1 LTESPL
7 FCNHRSKKFHLKFLN
22 PIKQKG
28 HDFRKLDR
36 HLMPKNQNQKGI
48 GQVPDIS
55 PLYSSRITKTYLEYI
70 KNNYPNLDIDPILK
84 YAGMTRYEVE
94 DQAHWFTQQQ
104 ADRFQKILVEK
115 TGNAKIAREAGR
127 YSTLQ
132 KGMGHG
138 KQHLLGFMKPT
149 SVYLLMA
156 RLYPLMSR
164 AATIKVKKLG
174 ENKVEIIATP
184 NPGVYE
190 KPYQCENRI
199 GVFESVGKLFTE
211 SFSAIEHPICYHEGN
226 EFCSYIVSWI
236 RTPSTIWKRI
246 RNYLILFSTS
256 ISIGL
261 IFVLSL
267 KTWGFLVILCS
278 LMTLSISFLSEY
290 LEKKELS
297 ETIKIQGDTAKDLLD
312 EISIRHNNALLIQKI
327 GQATSSILDIDK
339 LIKSVASIISKHLDF
354 DRGLVMLANSN
365 KTRLYYT
372 AGYGY
377 TQEKEEFLRETEF
390 HLDNPRSQGVFIV
403 AFRNQK
409 PILIND
415 IAEIEKTLSK
425 RSQEFAKKMGVQSLI
440 CVPIVYEHEA
450 LGILAVDNLKSKR
463 PLTSSDM
470 NLLLGVASQTA
481 VGINNAK
488 YFQRIQESEKKY
500 RELVEDA
507 NSIIMRRD
515 IEGKIT
521 FFNEFA
527 QNFFGVTESEILG
540 ESLEG
545 TIFPITASTKTY
557 MDNLLTLLKQ
567 SPQKPIINEKQS
579 VLRNGKNVWIAW
591 TYRPIFDSDD
601 NLREILCI
609 GTDITE
615 LKRAE
620 QEKRE
625 LETRLQRAHKMEAI
639 GTLAGGVAHDLN
651 NILSGI
657 VSYPELLLMDIPQTS
672 PLRKPI
678 LTIQKAGER
687 AAAIVQD
694 LLTLARRGVVTTKV
708 LNLNVIISEYLKSPE
723 FENLRLN
730 HPNVQVKT
738 DFETD
743 LLNMLGSPVHLS
755 KTIMNLVTNAAE
767 AIPRLG
773 EIIIS
778 TRNRYIDKSLS
789 GFDKIKEGDYVI
801 LSVRDSGIGIPSE
814 DLERIFEPFY
824 TKKVMGKSGTG
835 LGMAVVWG
843 TVKDHKGY
851 IDVKSAGG
859 KGTEFTLYFPVV
871 RQELTRDAPLSSI
884 EDIMANGESVLIVDD
899 VEDQRKIA
907 SEMLTKLGYSVVSV
921 SSGEEAVDYMKHHS
935 ADLLVLDMIMDPGI
949 DGLDTYKKILE
960 MHPNQKAIIASGYS
974 ETERVKEAQRL
985 GATSYVKK
993 PYLLDTIGKVV
1004 RDELDK

>member
-1 LTESPL
+1 MDRKSMSEDPS
-7 FCNHRSKKFHLKFLN
+7 
-22 PIKQKG
+22 QKG
-28 HDFRKLDR
+28 
-36 HLMPKNQNQKGI
+36 N
-48 GQVPDIS
+48 GQVSDTS

-70 KNNYPNLDIDPILK
+70 KKSYPNLDIDYLLE
-84 YAGMTRYEVE
+84 YSGMTKVEVE
-94 DQAHWFTQQQ
+94 DPAHWFTQNQT
-104 ADRFQKILVEK
+104 DRFQKILVEK
-115 TGNAKIAREAGR
+115 TGNPNIAREAGR
-127 YSTLQ
+127 YTASFE
-132 KGMGHG
+132 GMGPAR
-138 KQHLLGFMKPT
+138 QHILGFITPI
-149 SVYLLMA
+149 SVYLLMEK
-156 RLYPLMSR
+156 LYPILSR
-164 AATIKVKKLG
+164 GATIKVKKLA
-174 ENKVEIIATP
+174 NSKVEITSTP
-184 NPGVYE
+184 KPSVNE

-199 GVFESVGKLFTE
+199 GVFESLAQLFTHKPA
-211 SFSAIEHPICYHEGN
+211 SVEHPICFHKGDN
-226 EFCSYIVSWI
+226 ACRYILSWI
-236 RTPSTIWKRI
+236 KMPSFFWKRF
-246 RNYLILFSTS
+246 RNYFLLISIVILIS
-256 ISIGL
+256 IS
-261 IFVLSL
+261 FVLPFM
-267 KTWGFLVILCS
+267 TWSTLLILCS
-278 LMTLSISFLSEY
+278 FITMILSFYSEL
-290 LEKKELS
+290 LEKKEMA

-312 EISIRHNNALLIQKI
+312 EMSIRHNNALLIQEI
-327 GQATSSILDIDK
+327 GQATSTILNTKDLLQAVVNIMEK
-339 LIKSVASIISKHLDF
+339 RIDF
-354 DRGLVMLANSN
+354 DRGMIMLTDKD

-377 TQEKEEFLRETEF
+377 TKEKEQFLQQTQF
-390 HLDNPRSQGVFIV
+390 HLDNPESKGVFVV
-403 AFRNQK
+403 ALKDLK
-409 PILIND
+409 PFLIND
-415 IAEIEKTLSK
+415 ISQIEKNLSK
-425 RSQEFAKKMGVQSLI
+425 RSLEFAKKMGVQSLI
-440 CVPIVYEHEA
+440 CVPIVYENES

-463 PLTSSDM
+463 PLTTSDM

-488 YFQRIQESEKKY
+488 YFQKIQESEKKY
-500 RELVEDA
+500 RELVENA

-515 IEGKIT
+515 IEGNIT

-527 QNFFGVTESEILG
+527 QNLFGFTENEILG
-540 ESLEG
+540 KSLKG
-545 TIFPITASTKTY
+545 TIFPNTESTKKY
-557 MDNLLTLLKQ
+557 LDNLLTLLKQ
-567 SPQKPIINEKQS
+567 SPQKPIINEKES
-579 VLRNGKNVWIAW
+579 VLRDGKKVRIAW
-591 TYRPIFDSDD
+591 TYRPIFDSDE
-601 NLREILCI
+601 NFIEILCI

-620 QEKRE
+620 QDKRE
-625 LETRLQRAHKMEAI
+625 LEIRLQRAQKMEAI

-657 VSYPELLLMDIPQTS
+657 VSYPELLLMDISQDS

-708 LNLNVIISEYLKSPE
+708 LNLNAIISEYLKSPE

-730 HPNVQVKT
+730 HPNVRIKT

-743 LLNMLGSPVHLS
+743 LLNILGSPIHLS
-755 KTIMNLVTNAAE
+755 KTLMNLVINAAE

-778 TRNRYIDKSLS
+778 TRNRYVDKSLS

-801 LSVRDSGIGIPSE
+801 LSVRDTGIGIPPE

-851 IDVKSAGG
+851 IDVKSVGG

-871 RQELTRDAPLSSI
+871 RQELTRDAPPPSL

-907 SEMLTKLGYSVVSV
+907 SEMLTKLGYSVISV

-949 DGLDTYKKILE
+949 DGLDTFKKILE
-960 MHPNQKAIIASGYS
+960 IHPNQKAIIASGYS

-993 PYLLDTIGKVV
+993 PYLLDKIGQVV
-1004 RDELDK
+1004 RDELDRL

>member
-1 LTESPL
+1 
-7 FCNHRSKKFHLKFLN
+7 
-22 PIKQKG
+22 
-28 HDFRKLDR
+28 
-36 HLMPKNQNQKGI
+36 MPTDQNQKGI
-48 GQVPDIS
+48 GHVSDTS

-70 KNNYPNLDIDPILK
+70 KDNYPDLDMDSILE
-84 YAGMTRYEVE
+84 YADMTGYEIE
-94 DQAHWFTQQQ
+94 DQAHWFSQDQM
-104 ADRFQKILVEK
+104 DRFQEILVKK
-115 TGNAKIAREAGR
+115 TENPKIARETGR

-132 KGMGHG
+132 KGMGHA

-156 RLYPLMSR
+156 KLYPVMSR

-174 ENKVEIIATP
+174 ENKVEIVATP
-184 NPGVYE
+184 NPGVNE

-211 SFSAIEHPICYHEGN
+211 SFSTIEHPICYHKGN
-226 EFCSYIVSWI
+226 DFCSYIVSWI
-236 RTPSTIWKRI
+236 RTPSTILKRI
-246 RNYLILFSTS
+246 RNYLILFS
-256 ISIGL
+256 ISIAIGL
-261 IFVLSL
+261 FFVLPP
-267 KTWGFLVILCS
+267 KTWGVLLILCS
-278 LMTLSISFLSEY
+278 LITMSLSFFSEY

-312 EISIRHNNALLIQKI
+312 EISIRHNNALLTQKL
-327 GQATSSILDIDK
+327 GQATSSVLDIDE

-354 DRGLVMLANSN
+354 DRGLIMLANSN

-377 TQEKEEFLRETEF
+377 TKEKEEFLQQTKF
-390 HLDNPRSQGVFIV
+390 HLDNPESKGVFVV
-403 AFRNQK
+403 AFKSQK
-409 PILIND
+409 PFLVND
-415 IAEIEKTLSK
+415 ISEIEKKLSK
-425 RSQEFAKKMGVQSLI
+425 KSLEFAQNMDSQSLI
-440 CVPIVYEHEA
+440 CVPIVYEHDS

-463 PLTSSDM
+463 PLTTSDM
-470 NLLLGVASQTA
+470 NFLMGVASQTA

-488 YFQRIQESEKKY
+488 SFQQIQESEKKY
-500 RELVEDA
+500 RELVENA

-515 IEGKIT
+515 IEGNIT

-527 QNFFGVTESEILG
+527 QNFFGYTENEIIG
-540 ESLEG
+540 KSLEG
-545 TIFPITASTKTY
+545 TIFPNTKSTKIY
-557 MDNLLTLLKQ
+557 LDNLLSLLKHT
-567 SPQKPIINEKQS
+567 PEKPIINENES
-579 VLRNGKNVWIAW
+579 VLRSGKKVWIAW
-591 TYRPIFDSDD
+591 TYRPIFDSDE
-601 NLREILCI
+601 NFKEILCI

-620 QEKRE
+620 QDKRD
-625 LETRLQRAHKMEAI
+625 LEVRLQRAQKMEAI

-657 VSYPELLLMDIPQTS
+657 VSYPELLLMDIPQDS

-694 LLTLARRGVVTTKV
+694 LLTLARRGVITTKV
-708 LNLNVIISEYLKSPE
+708 VNLNSIISEYLKSPE
-723 FENLRLN
+723 FENLKIY
-730 HPNVQVKT
+730 HPNVHIKT
-738 DFETD
+738 DFEAD
-743 LLNMLGSPVHLS
+743 LLNISGSPIHLS
-755 KTIMNLVTNAAE
+755 KTIMNLVTNSAE
-767 AIPRLG
+767 AISDMG
-773 EIIIS
+773 EIILS
-778 TRNRYIDKSLS
+778 TNNRYIDRSLN
-789 GFDKIKEGDYVI
+789 GYDKIKEGDYVT
-801 LSVRDSGIGIPSE
+801 LSVRDTGIGIPSG

-851 IDVKSAGG
+851 IDVKSDRG

-871 RQELTRDAPLSSI
+871 RQELTRDKPLLSI
-884 EDIMANGESVLIVDD
+884 EDIMSKGESILVVDD
-899 VEDQRKIA
+899 MEDQRKIA

-935 ADLLVLDMIMDPGI
+935 TDLLVLDMIMEPGI
-949 DGLDTYKKILE
+949 DGLDTYKTILE
-960 MHPNQKAIIASGYS
+960 IHPNQKAIIASGYS
-974 ETERVKEAQRL
+974 ETDRVKEAQKL
-985 GATSYVKK
+985 GATAYVRK
-993 PYLLDTIGKVV
+993 PYLLDRIGKVV